1 MKKPK
6 LHFSYN
12 YIKKVK
18 GKKNIYND
26 RYASYE
32 YLDKKGSF
40 AESISIKKF
49 HLEDFNSTLGFS
61 FPYMLIN
68 FFFLFKIFFY
78 LIIKNLISFNTYLK
92 KLFPKSENHLKQNK
106 KLNKSCVIFGN
117 GPSIKNLNL
126 KKYRNID
133 SFFCNDAYL
142 HKDFAKCNPNY
153 LVFLDGFMFNPTA
166 NGLPLSKNNKL
177 DPYRAKKVLQ
187 YKRLVNKKVPEKT
200 NVILPYNISK
210 ESQERNKL
218 FKNIKYVDLLNF
230 ELSDYIPSSSG
241 LSTGLPFS
249 INVLPWMILLA
260 ISMGYKKIYLL
271 GSEQDIYLGGLNSFR
286 SLKYDVTGAGVR
298 KKTSKQLFV
307 GCSNYISIISTKKI
321 LAAHLNL
328 VKFSKKK
335 GAKIINS
342 TYRGILDM
350 YPYRDKKFIK

>member
-1 MKKPK
+1 MKKSK
-6 LHFSYN
+6 LQFSYE

-18 GKKNIYND
+18 GKKITKTHKF
-26 RYASYE
+26 APYE
-32 YLDKKGSF
+32 YLNKKGSF
-40 AESISIKKF
+40 AENISVKKF

-61 FPYMLIN
+61 FPYVLIN
-68 FFFLFKIFFY
+68 FFFLFKILFY
-78 LIIKNLISFNTYLK
+78 SILKILLNFNTYLK
-92 KLFPKSENHLKQNK
+92 KLSPKNENHLKQNK
-106 KLNKSCVIFGN
+106 KLNKSCIIFGN
-117 GPSIKNLNL
+117 GPSVKNLNL

-133 SFFCNDAYL
+133 SFFCNEAYL
-142 HKDFAKCNPNY
+142 HKDFDKCNPNY

-177 DPYRAKKVLQ
+177 DPYRAKNIIK
-187 YKRLVNKKVPEKT
+187 YKKLVNKKVPENT
-200 NVILPYNISK
+200 NIILPYNISK
-210 ESQERNKL
+210 ESQGKNKL
-218 FKNIKYVDLLNF
+218 FKNIKYVNLLNF
-230 ELSDYIPSSSG
+230 ELSDYIPSSTS
-241 LSTGLPFS
+241 LSTGLPFCL
-249 INVLPWMILLA
+249 NVLPWMILLA

-286 SLKYDVTGAGVR
+286 SLNYDIKEVGV
-298 KKTSKQLFV
+298 KKQTAKELFV

-350 YPYRDKKFIK
+350 YPYLDKKFIK